1 MIHLG
6 QLNTLEILRETP
18 PGLFLGDDEGNEISK
33 DIGDLYDENIF

>member
-18 PGLFLGDDEGNEISK
+18 PGLFLGDDEGNEILFPINTFQHLLK
-33 DIGDLYDENIF
+33 